1 MFVKKVQAFHEANP
15 SPNLGFRL
23 WNENNETGLST
34 GFLFCD
40 LKIFVFF
47 PVTTNQPVNIYDK
60 AVMVALV

>member
-47 PVTTNQPVNIYDK
+47 RRN
-60 AVMVALV
+60 

>member
-15 SPNLGFRL
+15 SPNFFCRL

-40 LKIFVFF
+40 LKILSSFAGTEV
-47 PVTTNQPVNIYDK
+47 QSYHQ
-60 AVMVALV
+60 LRQ